1 MAEVD
6 SIGYATDGGLGGG
19 GQQTCFYFFR
29 VRCLDG
35 IPFNQQLKFDF
46 ELLGWENGTVDYSST
61 VFWYGDLNSQAAGS
75 SGIEEIEAG
84 LLPTPTQSPVC
95 SIANAIDFCQIQ
107 PTSKSD
113 SEETVI
119 TIKVLHILSGLSGKW
134 SQMFGWHTFQP
145 ATKIRF

>member
-1 MAEVD
+1 MKD
-6 SIGYATDGGLGGG
+6 FYGYNS
-19 GQQTCFYFFR
+19 FFR

-107 PTSKSD
+107 PTSKSERLRYD
-113 SEETVI
+113 RQR
-119 TIKVLHILSGLSGKW
+119 LSGHPGKW
-134 SQMFGWHTFQP
+134 NLKDHLVCHGGKKGDYIEFEFSGLRTVN
-145 ATKIRF
+145 TV

>member
-1 MAEVD
+1 MKD
-6 SIGYATDGGLGGG
+6 FYGYNS
-19 GQQTCFYFFR
+19 FFR

-61 VFWYGDLNSQAAGS
+61 VFWYGDLSSQAVGS

-95 SIANAIDFCQIQ
+95 SIANAIDFAKSNQ
-107 PTSKSD
+107 PPNLKGCVMTDKGSAD
-113 SEETVI
+113 I
-119 TIKVLHILSGLSGKW
+119 RASG
-134 SQMFGWHTFQP
+134 
-145 ATKIRF
+145 I